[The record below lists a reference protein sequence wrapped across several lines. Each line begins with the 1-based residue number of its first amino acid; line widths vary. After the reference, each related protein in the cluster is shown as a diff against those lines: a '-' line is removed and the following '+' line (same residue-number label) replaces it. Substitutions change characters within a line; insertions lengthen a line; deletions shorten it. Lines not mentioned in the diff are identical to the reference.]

1 MVRLV
6 LGLDQIATCPW
17 VQLGVVMA
25 WQVLELY
32 WLGLAVWTL
41 TDQMELGVMPTG
53 REPRAYWVHLAQV
66 LAARWSRLV
75 WTAAEAPIV
84 RTGTLVAPR
93 PCWVVQELHAGMSVR
108 ARMRR
113 LINLQGWQ
121 SDRLGL
127 MPHGWAL

>member
-1 MVRLV
+1 MEMVRLV

-75 WTAAEAPIV
+75 
-84 RTGTLVAPR
+84 
-93 PCWVVQELHAGMSVR
+93 QELHAGMSVR